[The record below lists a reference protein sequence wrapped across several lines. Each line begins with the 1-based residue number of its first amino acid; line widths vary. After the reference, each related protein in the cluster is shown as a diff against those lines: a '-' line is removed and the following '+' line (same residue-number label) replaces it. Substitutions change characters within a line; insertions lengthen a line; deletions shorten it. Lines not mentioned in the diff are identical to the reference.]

1 MSEVWLPNLEILL
14 DINIIYSIKSING
27 VNCEMISTV
36 L

>member
-1 MSEVWLPNLEILL
+1 MSEVWLPNLEKLL
-14 DINIIYSIKSING
+14 DINIIYSTKSING